1 MPITRS
7 QAKKI
12 SANKNSANKK
22 PKVNNS
28 EEINNNVT
36 DWFKNYS
43 EKLNSILQ
51 DDSLMREE
59 KLTLANQFIFINLG
73 LSVSIEDWIN
83 IKK

>member
-7 QAKKI
+7 QAKL
-12 SANKNSANKK
+12 NSANKK

-28 EEINNNVT
+28 EEINSNVT

-43 EKLNSILQ
+43 EKLNSIFE

-59 KLTLANQFIFINLG
+59 KLRLANEFIFINLG
-73 LSVSIEDWIN
+73 LRVSIDDWIN